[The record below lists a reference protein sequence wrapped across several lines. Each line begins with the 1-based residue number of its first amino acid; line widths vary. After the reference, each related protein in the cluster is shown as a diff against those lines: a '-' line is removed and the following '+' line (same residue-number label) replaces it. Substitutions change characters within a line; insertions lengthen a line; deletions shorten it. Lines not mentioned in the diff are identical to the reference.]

1 MKRTFICGLILAI
14 AAVSGPLQASAQQK
28 TTDQRVEALEY
39 RIAQLESS
47 AKETSGQ
54 VAYLQTSVNQVSGG
68 GALVFLFGVFCAL
81 WAQNTGR
88 SAWFWFF
95 MGLFFNVITVIVLL
109 EKNSG
114 DRAMRLQLTR

>member
-1 MKRTFICGLILAI
+1 MKRTLIHGLILAI
-14 AAVSGPLQASAQQK
+14 AAVSWPLQVSAQQK

-39 RIAQLESS
+39 RVAQIESS

-54 VAYLQTSVNQVSGG
+54 VSSLQTSVNQASGG
-68 GALVFLFGVFCAL
+68 GALLFLFGVFCAL

-95 MGLFFNVITVIVLL
+95 MGLFLNVITVLVLL
-109 EKNSG
+109 EKNSS
-114 DRAMRLQLTR
+114 DRARRLQLAP